1 MEKHLSKQK
10 QSGHFRITKAHHN
23 RNRGSSVMPLWDHTQ
38 IMPLCGAILQLS
50 YNFQTQWEL
59 NPKQYFNN
67 FIYEMS
73 HSQFK

>member
-23 RNRGSSVMPLWDHTQ
+23 RNRGSSVLPLWGSHTNHAP
-38 IMPLCGAILQLS
+38 MRDNTSAFLQ
-50 YNFQTQWEL
+50 FRTQWEL

-67 FIYEMS
+67 FIYEKS
-73 HSQFK
+73 RSQLK